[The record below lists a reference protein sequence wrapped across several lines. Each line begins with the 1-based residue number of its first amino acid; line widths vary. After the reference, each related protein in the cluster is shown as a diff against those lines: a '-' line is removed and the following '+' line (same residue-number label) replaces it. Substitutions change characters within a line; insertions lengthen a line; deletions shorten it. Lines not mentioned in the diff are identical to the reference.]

1 MKAAQPHCFGKLDAS
16 QSAIL
21 TPTVRDT
28 RDFVAEIDLPS
39 TYRKWT
45 SGWSGDLY
53 AKNTTL
59 DARTFELYTKG
70 TETVTCR
77 SIESIGPKKLAAVG
91 NLNVTVQGE
100 LQATTIN
107 GIQRVDL
114 AQEKS
119 TATAADCAFIG
130 QFIQKESD
138 VYVCTSTTAWVQVN

>member
-1 MKAAQPHCFGKLDAS
+1 M
-16 QSAIL
+16 
-21 TPTVRDT
+21 
-28 RDFVAEIDLPS
+28 
-39 TYRKWT
+39 
-45 SGWSGDLY
+45 Y

-59 DARTFELYTKG
+59 ETRTFEVLTKG

-77 SIESIGPKKLAAVG
+77 SLESIGHSKLTAVG

-119 TATAADCAFIG
+119 DATAADCAFMG
-130 QFIQKESD
+130 QFIQKDSD